1 MRRVRLRQTALTD
14 CAGAIK
20 REALSTL
27 GEGGAEEQLIGGNF
41 LAEG

>member
-1 MRRVRLRQTALTD
+1 MRCGHRRQTALTD

-20 REALSTL
+20 REALSML
-27 GEGGAEEQLIGGNF
+27 EEGGAEEQLIGGNF